1 MNREVH
7 RLGMNV
13 PDPVESRRAGAG
25 RIVRF
30 VYAALVF
37 GILGFFV
44 IRFGAPLVLLN
55 GPGVVTAQR
64 SVISSPYVVRVERMD
79 VRPGTKVE
87 AGTLIAMV
95 SSPQVNQTASDLLLA
110 LAEITGSEAE
120 LRVKAR
126 VARDSI
132 DAARSRFRMAD
143 DTLQRLEKA
152 NSAED
157 FGLIYRAD
165 VYRERA
171 VAVQSLLALEAEAEE
186 AAAQLVR
193 LEAVRREIRGQF
205 DAVKSEF
212 DGGRILS
219 PARGII
225 APRTSY
231 AGETMLAGSSIA
243 EIFLDGDT
251 FVDWYIPNF
260 RLVDPRPG
268 QRVIVVYGRTRL
280 PGTISEIL
288 PISDQ
293 LESRRSSILRE
304 PSAGQIGR
312 IRFDP
317 GVLPPTLNAT
327 VHVHMFYSE
336 FTDHIA
342 WALVRLFN
350 FN

>member
-1 MNREVH
+1 
-7 RLGMNV
+7 
-13 PDPVESRRAGAG
+13 
-25 RIVRF
+25 
-30 VYAALVF
+30 
-37 GILGFFV
+37 
-44 IRFGAPLVLLN
+44 
-55 GPGVVTAQR
+55 
-64 SVISSPYVVRVERMD
+64 
-79 VRPGTKVE
+79 
-87 AGTLIAMV
+87 
-95 SSPQVNQTASDLLLA
+95 
-110 LAEITGSEAE
+110 
-120 LRVKAR
+120 
-126 VARDSI
+126 
-132 DAARSRFRMAD
+132 MAD

-317 GVLPPTLNAT
+317 GCC
-327 VHVHMFYSE
+327 HQ
-336 FTDHIA
+336 
-342 WALVRLFN
+342 R
-350 FN
+350 

>member
-1 MNREVH
+1 MNREIQ
-7 RLGMNV
+7 RLDTNV

-25 RIVRF
+25 RLVRF
-30 VYAALVF
+30 IYGALVF

-55 GPGVVTAQR
+55 GPGVVTAQL
-64 SVISSPYVVRVERMD
+64 SAISSPYLVQIKRME
-79 VRPGTKVE
+79 VRPGAKVE
-87 AGTLIAMV
+87 TGALIATV
-95 SSPQVNQTASDLLLA
+95 SSPQVDQTSSDLLRA
-110 LAEITGSEAE
+110 LAEITGSEVE

-126 VARDSI
+126 VARDSVE
-132 DAARSRFRMAD
+132 AARSRSEMAG

-152 NSAED
+152 NSGED
-157 FGLIYRAD
+157 FGLIYRTD

-171 VAVQSLLALEAEAEE
+171 IAMQSLLALEAEADE
-186 AAAQLVR
+186 ATAQLER

-205 DAVKSEF
+205 DAVKREF
-212 DGGRILS
+212 DDGRVLS
-219 PARGII
+219 PASGIV
-225 APRTSY
+225 APRTSH
-231 AGETMLAGSSIA
+231 AGETVVAGSSIA

-260 RLVDPRPG
+260 RLIDPRPG
-268 QRVIVVYGRTRL
+268 QRVLVVYGRTRL

-317 GVLPPTLNAT
+317 GAVPPTLNAT
-327 VHVHMFYSE
+327 VHVHMYYSE
-336 FTDHIA
+336 FTDRIA
-342 WALVRLFN
+342 WGLVRLFN
-350 FN
+350 LN

>member
-1 MNREVH
+1 MNREIH
-7 RLGMNV
+7 RLDTNV

-25 RIVRF
+25 KIVRLI
-30 VYAALVF
+30 YGALVF

-55 GPGVVTAQR
+55 GPGVVTAQL
-64 SVISSPYVVRVERMD
+64 SAISAPYLVQVKQMAVQ
-79 VRPGTKVE
+79 PGAKVG

-95 SSPQVNQTASDLLLA
+95 SSPQVDQTSSDLLRA
-110 LAEITGSEAE
+110 LAEVTGSEVE

-132 DAARSRFRMAD
+132 EAARARSRMAD
-143 DTLQRLEKA
+143 DTLQRLEKTD
-152 NSAED
+152 NENY
-157 FGLIYRAD
+157 GLIYRTD
-165 VYRERA
+165 VYREHA
-171 VAVQSLLALEAEAEE
+171 QAVQSQLALEAEFDE
-186 AAAQLVR
+186 ATAQLAR
-193 LEAVRREIRGQF
+193 LETVRQEIRGQY
-205 DAVKSEF
+205 DAVKTQF
-212 DGGRILS
+212 DDGRILA
-219 PARGII
+219 PAGGII
-225 APRTSY
+225 AARTSH
-231 AGETMLAGSSIA
+231 AGETVVAGSSIA

-260 RLVDPRPG
+260 RLIDPRPG
-268 QRVIVVYGRTRL
+268 QRVFVVYGRTRL

-317 GVLPPTLNAT
+317 GVVPPTLNAT

-336 FTDHIA
+336 FTDRIA

-350 FN
+350 LN